1 MLELP
6 PQRSH
11 RFGRCAA
18 TLRVGAETV
27 WDWLGIPVVQQRLGA
42 AALLLCSLV
51 LSLWYFDV
59 LVPRDD
65 APAAIAAQVVEP
77 APPSVVD
84 RARAFEAPD
93 PGRAGV
99 RHTGRLGAGETLA
112 RALKRHGASNALIH
126 EIDRGMRHLIDF
138 RRAQPGHRY
147 QLEFDEAGEFAGFV
161 YEISAL
167 ERYRFE
173 TVPGARDEY
182 RAFRLDA
189 RVTRR
194 VSRMA
199 GVVSSSLYE
208 AVQDLGEVSQVA
220 SDFAAIFAWDLDFSR
235 AVQAGDEFRVLYER
249 NYVSEGDREIY
260 LGPGRILAASYSG
273 AAGDLYAVYFQSR
286 EGRGSYYR
294 PDGRSVQRRFLVAPL
309 NYSRISSS
317 FSARRFHP
325 ILKVNRPHRGID
337 YAAPSG
343 TPVWAVADGEV
354 IYKGWAGASGRLV
367 KIRHYNGYVSSYA
380 HLSRFAVG
388 LAVGQPVLQ
397 KQRIGYVGQSGLATG
412 PHVCFRVQQNGRYV
426 NPVSIDTPTAEPISG
441 RDWPAFVAARD
452 ARLARL
458 GRFSLVTAD
467 EAL

>member
-6 PQRSH
+6 PQRTH
-11 RFGRCAA
+11 RLSRIAA
-18 TLRVGAETV
+18 ALRFRVEEL
-27 WDWLGIPVVQQRLGA
+27 WDWLGIPIVQQRLGA
-42 AALLLCSLV
+42 TALVLCSLTA
-51 LSLWYFDV
+51 SLWYFDV
-59 LVPRDD
+59 LVPRPASPSRTPLASLPPVDPTMAA
-65 APAAIAAQVVEP
+65 APEAETLAASTGAHYAGEL
-77 APPSVVD
+77 AP
-84 RARAFEAPD
+84 
-93 PGRAGV
+93 
-99 RHTGRLGAGETLA
+99 GETLA
-112 RALKRHGASNALIH
+112 AALKRHGATSALVH
-126 EIDRGMRHLIDF
+126 EIDRGMRHLVDF

-147 QLEFDEAGEFAGFV
+147 QLDFDGEGNFAGFV
-161 YEISAL
+161 YEVSAL

-173 TVPGARDEY
+173 AVADQPDEY

-199 GVVSSSLYE
+199 GVVTSSLYE
-208 AVQDLGEVSQVA
+208 AVQGLGEVSQVA
-220 SDFAAIFAWDLDFSR
+220 SDFASIFAWDLDFSR
-235 AVQAGDEFRVLYER
+235 AVRRGDEFRVLYER
-249 NYVSEGDREIY
+249 NYVTEGEREIY

-273 AAGDLYAVYFQSR
+273 AAGDLYAVYFESR

-309 NYSRISSS
+309 NYSRVSSS

-337 YAAPSG
+337 YAAPVG

-367 KIRHYNGYVSSYA
+367 KIRHYNGFVSSYA
-380 HLSRFAVG
+380 HLSRFAPG

-397 KQRIGYVGQSGLATG
+397 KQRVGYVGQSGLATG
-412 PHVCFRVQQNGRYV
+412 PHVCFRVQRNGRYV
-426 NPVSIDTPTAEPISG
+426 NPASIDAPTAEPISE
-441 RDWPAFVAARD
+441 RDWPDFVAARD
-452 ARLARL
+452 ERLARL
-458 GRFSLVTAD
+458 GRFSLVPTD

>member
-1 MLELP
+1 VLELP
-6 PQRSH
+6 PQQSH
-11 RFGRCAA
+11 RFERLAA
-18 TLRVGAETV
+18 TLRVAVETL
-27 WDWLGIPVVQQRLGA
+27 WDWLGIPDVQQRLGS
-42 AALLLCSLV
+42 AALLLCSLTF
-51 LSLWYFDV
+51 SLWYFDV
-59 LVPRDD
+59 LVPGH
-65 APAAIAAQVVEP
+65 PAAAADADLFSAALTNAE
-77 APPSVVD
+77 A
-84 RARAFEAPD
+84 AAIFEAPD
-93 PGRAGV
+93 PSARGL
-99 RHTGRLGAGETLA
+99 RHVGRLGAGETLA
-112 RALKRHGASNALIH
+112 KVLKEHGASNALIH
-126 EIDRGMRHLIDF
+126 QIDRGMRHLIDF

-147 QLEFDEAGEFAGFV
+147 QLELDRQGGFAGFV
-161 YEISAL
+161 YEVSAL

-173 TVPGARDEY
+173 AVPGAEKEY

-194 VSRMA
+194 LSRMA
-199 GVVSSSLYE
+199 GVVSTSLYE

-235 AVQAGDEFRVLYER
+235 SVRAGDEFRVLYER
-249 NYVSEGDREIY
+249 NYVSEGEREIY

-273 AAGDLYAVYFQSR
+273 AAGDLHAVYFESR

-309 NYSRISSS
+309 NYSRISSTY
-317 FSARRFHP
+317 SARRFHP

-354 IYKGWAGASGRLV
+354 IHKGRAGASGRMV

-380 HLSRFAVG
+380 HLSRFATG
-388 LAVGQPVLQ
+388 LTIGQAVFQ

-412 PHVCFRVQQNGRYV
+412 PHVCFRVQRNGRYV
-426 NPVSIDTPTAEPISG
+426 NPTSIDAPTAEPISES
-441 RDWPAFVAARD
+441 DWTAFAAARD

-458 GRFSLVTAD
+458 GRFPLVTTD

>member
-6 PQRSH
+6 PQRTH
-11 RFGRCAA
+11 RFSRIAA
-18 TLRVGAETV
+18 TLRFRTEEL
-27 WDWLGIPVVQQRLGA
+27 WDWLGVPVVQRRLGA
-42 AALLLCSLV
+42 AALVLCSLTA
-51 LSLWYFDV
+51 SLWYFDV
-59 LVPRDD
+59 LVPRAETPRRAPLAASPD
-65 APAAIAAQVVEP
+65 AAPPAALAARPGETLP
-77 APPSVVD
+77 AS
-84 RARAFEAPD
+84 AGAHHAGELAP
-93 PGRAGV
+93 
-99 RHTGRLGAGETLA
+99 GETLA
-112 RALKRHGASNALIH
+112 AALKRHGATNAMVH
-126 EIDRGMRHLIDF
+126 EIDRGMRHLVDF

-147 QLEFDEAGEFAGFV
+147 QLDFDAEGGFAGFV
-161 YEISAL
+161 YEVSAL

-173 TVPGARDEY
+173 AVAGQPDEY

-208 AVQDLGEVSQVA
+208 AVQGLGEVSQVA

-235 AVQAGDEFRVLYER
+235 AVRSGDEFRVLYER
-249 NYVSEGDREIY
+249 NYVTEGDREIY

-273 AAGDLYAVYFQSR
+273 AAGDLYAVYFESQ
-286 EGRGSYYR
+286 EGRGSYFR

-309 NYSRISSS
+309 NYSRVSSS

-367 KIRHYNGYVSSYA
+367 KIRHYNGFVSSYA
-380 HLSRFAVG
+380 HLSRFASG
-388 LAVGQPVLQ
+388 LAVGQQVLQ
-397 KQRIGYVGQSGLATG
+397 KQRVGYVGQSGLATG
-412 PHVCFRVQQNGRYV
+412 PHVCFRVQRNGRYV
-426 NPVSIDTPTAEPISG
+426 NPASIDAPTAEPISEG
-441 RDWPAFVAARD
+441 DWSAFVAARD
-452 ARLARL
+452 ERLARL
-458 GRFSLVTAD
+458 GRFTLVSTD